1 MIPQFI
7 LKKVILPLIKK
18 TFLELFDNQ
27 AKVWKLKENNDYR
40 ELPNELDKGLEK
52 VKVEQEM
59 SKGQMKDMMNEIN
72 KLKNIVDK
80 VKKLRSL

>member
-18 TFLELFDNQ
+18 TFFELFDIQ
-27 AKVWKLKENNDYR
+27 AKAWKLKENNDYR

-52 VKVEQEM
+52 VKVDQEM
-59 SKGQMKDMMNEIN
+59 TK
-72 KLKNIVDK
+72 
-80 VKKLRSL
+80 